1 MRCVGVKQVNMKIK
15 ILAFGI
21 VKDIFNH
28 SSIELDAAE
37 GCDVKD
43 LKTLLEQQYP
53 RLKQLASYLIAVNN
67 EYAEAGQVID
77 VRDEVAIIPP
87 VSGG

>member
-1 MRCVGVKQVNMKIK
+1 VDVKQANMKIK

-28 SSIELDAAE
+28 SSIELEVAE
-37 GCDVKD
+37 ASDVKG

-67 EYAEAGQVID
+67 EYAEATQVID